1 MKTAPARKTSS
12 SIRSL
17 AKNARSEV
25 EFIVGDSLHALDCLF
40 TRKVYNK
47 AFKADL
53 VLGSPP
59 YPLKGERY
67 NGRFKGTMPPDVW
80 IEWMIPIIESSLN
93 IAPVCAFVVNDSY
106 RDGRFH
112 PAIDGLCWKVYN
124 DLGIPAERPL
134 IWHKNAPPNRKD
146 WFGNDYERIIV
157 FKRNEGP
164 VPIWNWEAIGTPPKY
179 KSGGDFRQRDEKGAR
194 TKGGKYPKNP
204 VTRPRDVIRAL
215 VGGGLMGSPY
225 AHENEAP
232 YPESLIEPL
241 ILALTN
247 PGGLVVDPFCGSG
260 TTNAVAF
267 KHGRNSIGIEAR
279 ASQIEIAR
287 QRIAEISAK

>member
-1 MKTAPARKTSS
+1 MKTAPAPKK
-12 SIRSL
+12 L
-17 AKNARSEV
+17 ATNTRPSV
-25 EFIVGDSLHALDCLF
+25 EFIRGDSFATLDLLF
-40 TRKVYNK
+40 DRKIKV
-47 AFKADL
+47 DL

-59 YPLKGERY
+59 YPFKGERY
-67 NGRFKGTMPPDVW
+67 ISFSKGDLPNKSKMTPDVW
-80 IEWMIPIIESSLN
+80 IEWMLPIIQASLN
-93 IAPVCAFVVNDSY
+93 IAYVCAFVVNDAY
-106 RDGRFH
+106 REGAFH
-112 PAIDGLCWKVYN
+112 PAVDGLTWRAYN
-124 DLGIPAERPL
+124 EGLIAERPL
-134 IWHKNAPPNRKD
+134 IWHKNAPPSRKD

-157 FKRNEGP
+157 FKRKEGP

-179 KSGGDFRQRDEKGAR
+179 KSGGDFRQRNEKGAR

-204 VTRPRDVIRAL
+204 VTRPRDVLRAL
-215 VGGGLMGSPY
+215 VGGGLMGHAL

-247 PGGLVVDPFCGSG
+247 KGGLVIDPFCGSG

-279 ASQIEIAR
+279 ASQIEIAKE
-287 QRIAEISAK
+287 RIASL